1 MILMIVLALS
11 AGAQAHRIHS
21 VTDISHEFTFYMDG
35 RFHSQY
41 IGENGVDV
49 RNWGS
54 LWKQDLSNANLLVL
68 SSGQTR
74 VEYDDRSIAHVRA
87 FAQGGGGVV
96 ILSDQTGT
104 EPVTIQKL
112 AKVFGAEF
120 LAERAQQP
128 LSADDTPK
136 PDKVEFYGGG
146 VLKLGPGWRTLV
158 RDAAGKPVLARRSY
172 GKGQVLVGI
181 RGLFGNRPDATDPI
195 NASWVKPLLLELS
208 NGKRVDPAMP
218 PQGQFAELTRQV
230 GPLTVEF
237 SEGMKPFADM
247 ITKEYLEVR
256 PHLVELTGVEPS
268 PGMIARLLLLPTG
281 GGGFSSGERIA
292 IGAWWGDY
300 PKNRYPMIE
309 LIGHEAGHSW
319 VLPYAEPVWN
329 EPIATYLGILVGK
342 RMGMP
347 EAEDTLKKAIERARA
362 KDPDFTAVDIKK
374 PDAPNEV
381 VWGKTFYIFEQ
392 LEAKFGPG
400 AMAKYFREKRRVLKP
415 GRTGYSLDD
424 CVAVWS
430 RALGENL
437 FPWFRSLGISV
448 SAEATDI
455 AVSEMP

>member
-1 MILMIVLALS
+1 MLTIIALAFVTS
-11 AGAQAHRIHS
+11 AQAPRIHS

-41 IGENGVDV
+41 IGENGIDV

-54 LWKQDLSNANLLVL
+54 LWKQDLGNANLLIL

-74 VEYDDRSIAHVRA
+74 VDYDERTIAHVRA
-87 FAQGGGGVV
+87 FAQDGGGVV
-96 ILSDQTGT
+96 ILSDQTGS
-104 EPVTIQKL
+104 EPVSIQKL
-112 AKVFGAEF
+112 AKAFGAEF

-128 LSADDTPK
+128 LTADESLAA
-136 PDKVEFYGGG
+136 DKVEFYGGG
-146 VLKLGPGWRTLV
+146 VLRLGPGWKTLV
-158 RDAAGKPVLARRSY
+158 RDAAGKPVLARRMY
-172 GKGQVLVGI
+172 GKGHVLVGI
-181 RGLFGNRPDATDPI
+181 RGLFGNRPDASDPI
-195 NASWVKPLLLELS
+195 NAIWVKPLLLDLAR
-208 NGKRVDPAMP
+208 GKKVDLARP
-218 PQGQFAELTRQV
+218 PQGQFAELTQQV

-256 PHLVELTGVEPS
+256 PHLVAITGVEPS
-268 PGMIARLLLLPTG
+268 PGMIGRLLLLPTG

-329 EPIATYLGILVGK
+329 EPIATYLGIQVGR

-347 EAEDTLKKAIERARA
+347 EADETLKKTIERARA
-362 KDPDFTAVDIKK
+362 KDPDFTAIDIKK
-374 PDAPNEV
+374 PDAPTEV
-381 VWGKTFYIFEQ
+381 IWGKTFYIFEE
-392 LEAKFGPG
+392 LEAKYGPG
-400 AMAKYFREKRRVLKP
+400 VIAKYFREKRQTLKP
-415 GRTGYSLDD
+415 GRSGYSLDD

-430 RALGENL
+430 RAVGEDL

-455 AVSEMP
+455 PISKKS